1 MATSGSIETSKH
13 PKNEAYWSFEWTAA
27 PSKTERGKTIVS
39 YSIYRR
45 GRSQSPTWLSTNCTI
60 KAYYNGNW
68 HTLLD
73 TGNRSAPQSGNDS
86 KGTSFKNALEDSDS
100 FTVTHDTD
108 GSGSFKVTISAY
120 IDHGTLWQP
129 NCTGEGTAILDKN
142 QAYTA
147 CASPTSVTASGVVK
161 PNGDIKVEWS
171 GQKDGIG
178 NSIESYKIYWKISPE
193 GTYPDPSKED
203 YTSSTDID
211 GDVDTSSAT
220 ITLTDITD
228 DQRGHKV
235 TFCVQAMGAVDGYD
249 APTASTGGSVTINT
263 RPPKPSKVTAS
274 ASVVASSGGSVK
286 LTVTSGGVD
295 AEGQIISYYYAASRS
310 GEKIKFTSSTAISV
324 NAETTFYVW
333 AHDGLEYS
341 SSYVTTTVKI
351 NVKPTVAI
359 SSSGTALNSKNLPTG
374 ATYVINPTINLTKGA
389 NGTGTDKYTIKLR
402 YNTTNSGSVSN
413 WASVVLQGE
422 GSNTTKAIN
431 DIRKNLG
438 SVFEENGCYY
448 TFSAIR
454 KDGLE
459 EESVEAYD
467 NKIYYVT
474 KIPKLENL
482 YNSSSYQY
490 VELSGS
496 KDYFS
501 KILAPT
507 FTYDEG
513 YDSFQFY
520 INNERKAKIPLS
532 ASSSKNT
539 ILGKWE
545 DIDLPSGSYEIKG
558 MIGKAGPEYYSS
570 IFTLKTVTKI
580 SNISI
585 DNLNVAQTYRAFETG
600 KIYNYN
606 IRNPFNRA
614 YDLLT
619 TTVYNNFGI
628 DNIATSF
635 YAKIIYDGESGV
647 TKNLTIKTN
656 TTANTIYFD
665 LTSSELFEMLPS
677 NAKKYESFEASLQVG
692 FIDVFGAIISDE
704 EYITIDFLMEPVIDI
719 LKLTVDS
726 YELNTWDYLKEGMPI
741 KLMATIKSYSPSGT
755 VEILINRKRNNIE
768 SGYVPFE
775 GTIPMVWFSS
785 SMTATPGAPIDHSS
799 SNQTITTIGKI
810 IDLQYE
816 VNFKIRIKEGN
827 RSFDSEPLYQNFI
840 KVCGHSE
847 QGSVSLNKAEYYSN
861 ETTGAASSLS
871 VQYANTHPGMLTS
884 GNTSNYVA
892 SLTCKLQYRNIS
904 TSDYNDNNIID
915 IGANTLATYLQNSGK
930 TNSFSFTYPSGMDT
944 FVCRLKIE
952 TTQTV
957 KHSSGASYTTKHT
970 VYSNEQAVYNTV
982 PTVSYRKNLLG
993 VNTTNFEGYG
1003 NAILVVGEHSSKD
1016 KIYLVSTTG
1025 VRTVSVNG
1033 DLDGFVI
1040 DGGSW

>member
-1 MATSGSIETSKH
+1 MATSGSIETNKH
-13 PKNEAYWSFEWTAA
+13 PKNKAYWSFEWTAA

-45 GRSQSPTWLSTNCTI
+45 GRSESPTWLSTNCTI
-60 KAYYNGNW
+60 KAYYNGTW
-68 HTLLD
+68 HTLLN
-73 TGNRSAPQSGNDS
+73 TGNRTAPQSGDDS
-86 KGTSFKNALEDSDS
+86 KGTSFKNALEETGS
-100 FTVTHDTD
+100 FTVEHDTD

-120 IDHGTLWQP
+120 IDHGTGWQP
-129 NCTGEGTAILDKN
+129 NCTGEGTATLDIN

-147 CASPTSVTASGVVK
+147 CTSPTSVTASGVVK

-171 GQKDGIG
+171 GQKDGTG
-178 NSIESYKIYWKISPE
+178 NPIESYRIYWKISSD
-193 GTYPDPSKED
+193 GTYPDPSKTD

-220 ITLTDITD
+220 ITLKDITD
-228 DQRGHKV
+228 DQRGYKV
-235 TFCVQAMGAVDGYD
+235 TFCVWAIGTIDGYN
-249 APTASTGGSVTINT
+249 APTAHTGGSVTINT

-286 LTVTSGGVD
+286 LTVTSGGSD
-295 AEGQIISYYYAASRS
+295 AEGQVINYYYATSRS
-310 GEKIKFTSSTAISV
+310 GEKIKFTSSTVISV

-333 AHDGLEYS
+333 AYDGLEYS

-351 NVKPTVAI
+351 NVKPTVVI
-359 SSSGTALNSKNLPTG
+359 SSSGTELISKNLPTG
-374 ATYVINPTINLTKGA
+374 AIYVISPTINLVKGA
-389 NGTGTDKYTIKLR
+389 NGTGTNKYTIKLR

-413 WASVVLQGE
+413 WTSVVLQKE
-422 GSNTTKAIN
+422 GSNVTKTIN
-431 DIRKNLG
+431 DIRKELG

-454 KDGLE
+454 KDGLG

-482 YNSSSYQY
+482 YNSSSYDY

-513 YDSFQFY
+513 YNSFQFY
-520 INNERKAKIPLS
+520 INNEKKATIPLS

-545 DIDLPSGSYEIKG
+545 DIDLSSGTYEIKG
-558 MIGKAGPEYYSS
+558 KIGKTGSEYYSS
-570 IFTLKTVTKI
+570 VFTLKTVTKI
-580 SNISI
+580 SNISLG
-585 DNLNVAQTYRAFETG
+585 NLNAAQIYRAFETG
-600 KIYNYN
+600 RTYNYN
-606 IRNPFNRA
+606 VRNPFNKA
-614 YDLLT
+614 YSSLT
-619 TTVYNNFGI
+619 TAVYNNFGI
-628 DNIATSF
+628 GNIATSF
-635 YAKIIYDGESGV
+635 YAKIIYNGVSGV
-647 TKNLTIKTN
+647 SKNLTIKTN
-656 TTANTIYFD
+656 TTSSTIYFD
-665 LTSSELFEMLPS
+665 LTSSELFRMLPS
-677 NAKKYESFEASLQVG
+677 DAKKYETFEVFLQVG
-692 FIDVFGAIISDE
+692 FIDVFGATSSTQTS
-704 EYITIDFLMEPVIDI
+704 ITIDFLMEPIIDN
-719 LKLTVDS
+719 LKLTVGS
-726 YELNTWDYLKEGMPI
+726 YNLNTWDYLKEGMPI
-741 KLMATIKSYSPSGT
+741 KLTTTIKSYSPSGS

-768 SGYVPFE
+768 SGYVSFI
-775 GTIPMVWFSS
+775 GAA
-785 SMTATPGAPIDHSS
+785 SMTWLNGSMEATPGVPISHTS
-799 SNQTITTIGKI
+799 SNQTVITIGKI

-827 RSFDSEPLYQNFI
+827 RFFDSEPLYQNFI

-861 ETTGAASSLS
+861 EITRAASSLS
-871 VQYANTHPGMLTS
+871 VQYTNTHPGMLTS
-884 GNTSNYVA
+884 GDTSNYVA

-904 TSDYNDNNIID
+904 TSTYEDNNIID

-930 TNSFSFTYPSGMDT
+930 TNSFSFTYPSGIDT

-957 KHSSGASYTTKHT
+957 KHSSGASYTTKYT

-993 VNTTNFEGYG
+993 VNTTNFEGYS

-1016 KIYLVSTTG
+1016 KIYLVSANG